1 MHAVAL
7 PENLIRV
14 IIVWEVAKG
23 HLDLVERTRKV
34 VGERRDCAY
43 VRVKAISHSVLPLC
57 ACPDVSRQAKL
68 LILCCN

>member
-43 VRVKAISHSVLPLC
+43 VRVKAAFELKYGNQRSYYFTQCASTLC
-57 ACPDVSRQAKL
+57 L
-68 LILCCN
+68 G